1 MTMAWVL
8 IILVSQSS
16 GPAATTAYFA
26 DEISCRAAL
35 AWAVAH
41 KSPYGVA
48 ALNAA
53 ECFKTSQN

>member
-1 MTMAWVL
+1 MAMAWVL

-26 DEISCRAAL
+26 DEPSCRAVL
-35 AWAVAH
+35 AWAIVH
-41 KSPYGVA
+41 KSPYGVGV
-48 ALNAA
+48 LNAA